1 MVPVGTVL
9 AALVL
14 SGLSDSMLGAMLG
27 FSAGTFI
34 HVATS
39 DLLPVIQR
47 RQRGKALF
55 FGVVVLGILF
65 MAGFGMLAHPH

>member
-1 MVPVGTVL
+1 MVPVGTVR

-14 SGLSDSMLGAMLG
+14 SAMLG

-55 FGVVVLGILF
+55 FGTVVLGVVF
-65 MAGFGMLAHPH
+65 MAGFGILAHPH